1 MPDQLVFDLP
11 IKTAFGRE
19 DFFVTSSNATAVKII
34 ENWENW
40 PLSKLI
46 LTGPSGSGKSHLSNI
61 WAEMTSGIR
70 IEAKYLMEI
79 DLQSISQ
86 SALCLE
92 GFDLI
97 AGNQELE
104 AHAFHLHNL
113 AQENGSP
120 LLITGTRNPSSW
132 SLLLPDLLSR
142 IQGTSVAQLQ
152 PPDDILLNAVLIKQF
167 NDRQIAIDPKV
178 ITYLLQRME
187 RSFASISYL
196 VNELDKNAL
205 KVGKPISI
213 KLARNILDT
222 YFKDASLDYV

>member
-1 MPDQLVFDLP
+1 MSEQLVFDLP

-19 DFFVTSSNATAVKII
+19 DFYVSSSNTSAVKII
-34 ENWENW
+34 ENWATW

-46 LTGPSGSGKSHLSNI
+46 LTGPSGSGKSHLASI
-61 WAEMTSGIR
+61 WTEMTNGTR
-70 IEAKYLMEI
+70 IDAKYLMEI

-86 SALCLE
+86 SPLCLE
-92 GFDLI
+92 GFELI
-97 AGNQELE
+97 AGDQELE

-113 AQENGSP
+113 VQENGAP
-120 LLITGTRNPSSW
+120 LLITGSSVPNTW
-132 SLLLPDLLSR
+132 NLLLPDLLSR
-142 IQGTSVAQLQ
+142 IQGTSVAKLES
-152 PPDDILLNAVLIKQF
+152 PDDILLNAVLIKQF

-178 ITYLLQRME
+178 ITYLLERME

-213 KLARNILDT
+213 KLARNILDS
-222 YFKDASLDYV
+222 YFNDAIIN

>member
-46 LTGPSGSGKSHLSNI
+46 LTGPSGSGKSHLASI
-61 WAEMTSGIR
+61 WAEMTSGVR

-92 GFDLI
+92 GFELI

-142 IQGTSVAQLQ
+142 IQGASVAQLQ
-152 PPDDILLNAVLIKQF
+152 PPDDILLNNQYSILKPHRFPAC
-167 NDRQIAIDPKV
+167 NQIAKSTKIRFHLPK
-178 ITYLLQRME
+178 
-187 RSFASISYL
+187 
-196 VNELDKNAL
+196 
-205 KVGKPISI
+205 
-213 KLARNILDT
+213 KLM
-222 YFKDASLDYV
+222 